1 MLLAGGLC
9 LGALV
14 STSFLGTVAFYYAL
28 TLAYSLS
35 IKNRVVADIM
45 FLAGLYTLRIIAG
58 GVAVHIVPSFWLL
71 AFSMFIFLSLAM
83 VKRYSEIA
91 ALKNTD
97 QMTKIGRGY
106 HPSDLSTLLS
116 LGAASGYTAVLVLAL
131 YINSDI
137 VVDLYEQPIYL
148 WGLPPL
154 VLYWISRLWVGAGR
168 GKIDDDPLI
177 FALRDSVSRWV
188 AVGAALILWLAS

>member
-1 MLLAGGLC
+1 
-9 LGALV
+9 
-14 STSFLGTVAFYYAL
+14 
-28 TLAYSLS
+28 
-35 IKNRVVADIM
+35 M
-45 FLAGLYTLRIIAG
+45 F
-58 GVAVHIVPSFWLL
+58 V
-71 AFSMFIFLSLAM
+71 FLSLAM

-91 ALKNTD
+91 VLKNTD
-97 QMTKIGRGY
+97 QMTKTGRGY
-106 HPSDLSTLLS
+106 HPSDLPTLLS

-154 VLYWISRLWVGAGR
+154 MLYWISRLWVGAGR
-168 GKIDDDPLI
+168 GKIDDDPLV

-188 AVGAALILWLAS
+188 AAGAALILWLAS